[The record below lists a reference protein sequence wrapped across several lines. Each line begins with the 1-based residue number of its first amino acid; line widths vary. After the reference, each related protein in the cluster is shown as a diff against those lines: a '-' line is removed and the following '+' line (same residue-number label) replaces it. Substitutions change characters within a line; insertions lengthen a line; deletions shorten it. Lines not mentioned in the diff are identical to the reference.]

1 MDNPLL
7 VEFETAPFGLIE
19 DEHFLPAIEALIG
32 LTREQIDQ
40 ITENPE
46 TPSFENTIEALE
58 RTGEQLNR
66 VSAIFFNLN
75 GAETNDEI
83 QRLAQEIA
91 PMLSAFK
98 NDLMLNKELF
108 ERVKQVH
115 RVKDELDL
123 DSEQR
128 MLLETQFRAFSR
140 NGADLDPDKQSRLR
154 EIDSE
159 LAQLTVKFGQNVLAE
174 TNSYHLQITDPD
186 ELAGLPDGA
195 IEAARHTAEE
205 KELTGWVFTLDYPS
219 YQPFMTYARSRARR
233 EELAKAYG
241 ARAFRGNEYDNRQ
254 NVRRIAR
261 LRHERARLLGF
272 KTHADYV
279 LQERMASTPEK
290 VVDFLNNL
298 LKKAK
303 PAAIKEFSELQDYAR
318 ELDGI
323 DQLQAWDG
331 AYYTEKLK
339 QERFDL
345 DDEKLKPYFPL
356 DQVIEGVFEV
366 ANRLFDLRF
375 VPDPQIP
382 VYHKE
387 VQAYRVF
394 KGEDQEY
401 ALFYADFHPRPGKR
415 GGAWMTSY
423 RSQRKEGDRN
433 IRPHVSIVCNFTKPT
448 PTKPSLLTFREV
460 TTLFHE
466 FGHALH
472 GMLAD
477 TVYSGLS
484 GTNVYWDFVELPS
497 QLMENWCYEKEAL
510 DLFARHYET
519 GEALPQ
525 EYIDSIRAS
534 STFMEGLQTLRQL
547 SFGFLDM
554 AWHNADPTEIED
566 VKAFESGAMSET
578 RIFPEHMESCMST
591 SFAHIF
597 QGGYSAGYYSYKWAE
612 VLDADAFEG
621 FKEKG
626 IFDKQTAD
634 RFAETVL
641 SKGGTED
648 PMELYVRFRGKE
660 PDPDALLRRAGLL
673 ETTAS

>member
-626 IFDKQTAD
+626 IFNKQTAD